1 MVFSTA
7 IRSEVIKWFEKRN
20 TETMVNL
27 ISRFPTLLS
36 PSSVRQSSFFKTL
49 YVVSARLLHGLPSPL
64 FIGSYPNRLWKT
76 RFLMRKPILI
86 TYMAHFWC
94 AQSDKLFP
102 YMKVSFEVWLESLR
116 INLKAS
122 LLWMH
127 DFNSSI
133 WKNPSHCKR
142 SQPP

>member
-1 MVFSTA
+1 MV
-7 IRSEVIKWFEKRN
+7 REKKYRN
-20 TETMVNL
+20 NGEPDISIPHSIVSIFCSSIFVLQHLVCRLCSPPTWTPKSSIYRL
-27 ISRFPTLLS
+27 ISE
-36 PSSVRQSSFFKTL
+36 
-49 YVVSARLLHGLPSPL
+49 SALENS
-64 FIGSYPNRLWKT
+64 ISDAQTYSNS
-76 RFLMRKPILI
+76 
-86 TYMAHFWC
+86 YMAHFWC

-102 YMKVSFEVWLESLR
+102 CMKVSFEVWLESLR

-127 DFNSSI
+127 DFNSTI